1 MTGLVQE
8 STTLRLVLPRIQPM
22 YPPMLLLPI
31 KMRSTPS
38 FSAKSVMVAK
48 GLRENVLR
56 RRYDFTIEKNI
67 GRLSE
72 FYRDFAKLRV

>member
-1 MTGLVQE
+1 ME
-8 STTLRLVLPRIQPM
+8 
-22 YPPMLLLPI
+22 
-31 KMRSTPS
+31 K
-38 FSAKSVMVAK
+38 AK

-72 FYRDFAKLRV
+72 FYRDIAKLRV